1 MGADLFS
8 LLVQSGNSLGAQSA
22 AMSVAGNNVAN
33 ANTPGYSRQIAN
45 LAANPAVSALG
56 AGGVGTGVSL
66 VNITQARDQFVERQ
80 MPNALAAQSRSQTES
95 DALSALTALNPD
107 LSGGLPTE
115 IGAFY
120 SSLQTWS
127 QNPGD
132 PSLRQ
137 NVLGSA
143 QALAT
148 SFNQTA
154 SAISSARTGLDAAIQ
169 GKVTEVN
176 AAANALADL
185 NKQIQISKSAGGE
198 SNDLL
203 DARQTAVDNLATLTG
218 ATPYTDGAGNISMAL
233 PGGTALVVGGSAGQF
248 SAVPDPSN
256 DGLLKLQ
263 LNRADGSPP
272 TDWNGSS
279 LGGTMGGLF
288 GARDGALKTAA
299 DSVDSLAFDMGTAL
313 NTVQQNGFDMDG
325 NAGVAIFQLG
335 ATSSGAAAQISVNP
349 AVAAN
354 GRLLAAAT
362 TTPAASGDNTNA
374 LAMIGTQSQA
384 LPSGSNPVA
393 TIQTIVT
400 AFGTSSAQAQAL
412 ASHDGAMASNL
423 QTLRDSTSGVSID
436 EEMVNLTKA
445 QKAYEAIAKVIA
457 TASQMMD
464 TLMSIA
470 GT

>member
-8 LLVQSGNSLGAQSA
+8 LLVQSGNSLGAHSA

-45 LAANPAVSALG
+45 LTANPAVSSLG
-56 AGGVGTGVSL
+56 GAGVGTGVSL

-95 DALSALTALNPD
+95 DALSALTALNPN
-107 LSGGLPTE
+107 LQGGLPTT

-137 NVLGSA
+137 SVLGNA

-154 SAISSARTGLDAAIQ
+154 NAISSARTGLDASIS
-169 GKVTEVN
+169 GKITEVN
-176 AAANALADL
+176 AAAKALADL
-185 NKQIQISKSAGGE
+185 NNQIQISKSAGGQ

-203 DARQTAVDNLATLTG
+203 DARQAAVDTLATLTG
-218 ATPYTDGAGNISMAL
+218 ATPYSDGQGNVSMAL
-233 PGGTALVVGGSAGQF
+233 PNGTSLVVGISAGQF
-248 SAVPDPSN
+248 SAIPDPSN
-256 DGLLKLQ
+256 NGLLKLQ
-263 LNRADGSPP
+263 LTRADGSPP
-272 TDWNGSS
+272 SDWDGTS

-299 DSVDSLAFDMGTAL
+299 TSIDGLAFDMATAL
-313 NTVQQNGFDMDG
+313 NTVQQNGFDMNG
-325 NAGVAIFQLG
+325 NPGVALFNLP
-335 ATSSGAAAQISVNP
+335 ATSTGAASTITINP

-354 GRLLAAAT
+354 GRLLAAGTAT
-362 TTPAASGDNTNA
+362 PTASGDNGNV
-374 LAMIGTQSQA
+374 LAMIATQSQA
-384 LPSGSNPVA
+384 LPSGSSPVG

-412 ASHDGAMASNL
+412 AAHDGAMASNL
-423 QTLRDSTSGVSID
+423 QTLRDATSGVSID

-445 QKAYEAIAKVIA
+445 QKAFEAVSKVIA
-457 TASQMMD
+457 TANQMLD
-464 TLMSIA
+464 TLMSI
-470 GT
+470 GN